1 MKTFLLLII
10 LYSTID
16 LYNSKLIGLWS
27 KIPIQSSSEKTP
39 NILNFKKD
47 GSLIEINSKG
57 TISHKYNVNNDFIEI
72 IKLNGGSSEYN
83 YYLSEDTLIIQ
94 RLENGKFIKASSL
107 ISEMVQK
114 NDFDEFLT
122 IPAYKQL

>member
-10 LYSTID
+10 LYFTID
-16 LYNSKLIGLWS
+16 LYNSKLIGVWS
-27 KIPIQSSSEKTP
+27 KISVQSSSKEIP

-57 TISHKYNVNNDFIEI
+57 TTSHKYNVSNDFIEI
-72 IKLNGGSSEYN
+72 IKLDGGSNEYN

-94 RLENGKFIKASSL
+94 RLENGKFIINKYLKEKLAL
-107 ISEMVQK
+107 
-114 NDFDEFLT
+114 
-122 IPAYKQL
+122 

>member
-1 MKTFLLLII
+1 MKFYFLII
-10 LYSTID
+10 IFFVSI
-16 LYNSKLIGLWS
+16 NSNNNKLIGLWS

-94 RLENGKFIKASSL
+94 RLENGKFIINKYLKEKLAL
-107 ISEMVQK
+107 
-114 NDFDEFLT
+114 
-122 IPAYKQL
+122 

>member
-1 MKTFLLLII
+1 MKAFLLLMI
-10 LYSTID
+10 LYSTIN

-47 GSLIEINSKG
+47 GTLIEINSKG
-57 TISHKYNVNNDFIEI
+57 TTSHKYNINNDFIEI

-94 RLENGKFIKASSL
+94 RLENGKFIINKYLKKKLAL
-107 ISEMVQK
+107 
-114 NDFDEFLT
+114 
-122 IPAYKQL
+122 